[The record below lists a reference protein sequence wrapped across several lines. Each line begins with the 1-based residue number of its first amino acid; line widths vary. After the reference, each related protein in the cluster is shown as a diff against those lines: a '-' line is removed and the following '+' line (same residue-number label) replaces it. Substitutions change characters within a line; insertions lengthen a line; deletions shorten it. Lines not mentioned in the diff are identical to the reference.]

1 MGETIQPNA
10 KEGVKIFS
18 KGSPPEFPCPL
29 LRISLHLHPS
39 VSLPGFSQYSIIP
52 LFQFDLVSFAIEGLP
67 ARK

>member
-18 KGSPPEFPCPL
+18 KGSLPEFPCPL

-52 LFQFDLVSFAIEGLP
+52 
-67 ARK
+67 